1 MAAIDVDKAEAV
13 AALLKKMELRRDE
26 YLNPEFYPPPG
37 DSRESQLAYFTAM
50 VAVDHRTS
58 TPWEPFEGYI
68 GGRFYHGADALYRL
82 GRILYDSEFFTA
94 ERLAQLTPKDAA
106 PLFTIGG
113 KTVWDFYTRVY
124 LLRDLGK
131 KAVTSGGFEKMLSI
145 NTLDELRKVL
155 SKTRAYEDPVG
166 KKIMLLAKFL
176 HGRKLIEFRDTDKA
190 DVAVD
195 NHLSRVAYRLGI
207 VEIDYHFLT
216 SGVEVSR
223 EEDIKLREVV
233 KTAWRIV
240 SRFGDIHPF
249 TLDDF
254 LWKFGRSICVRENP
268 RCDSCPFKEVCRAH
282 ALYQYP
288 PEHLHLTTWYY

>member
-1 MAAIDVDKAEAV
+1 MAAIDVDRAEAV
-13 AALLKKMELRRDE
+13 AALLKKMELRQDD

-50 VAVDHRTS
+50 VAIDHRTS
-58 TPWEPFEGYI
+58 TPWESFEGYI

-82 GRILYDSEFFTA
+82 GRILYDSGFFTA

-124 LLRDLGK
+124 LLRDLGGR
-131 KAVTSGGFEKMLSI
+131 AVASGGFEKMLPD
-145 NTLDELRKVL
+145 TLESLQRALAKA
-155 SKTRAYEDPVG
+155 RAYEDPVG
-166 KKIMLLAKFL
+166 KKVMLLAKFL
-176 HGRKLIEFRDTDKA
+176 HGRRLVEFRDVDRA
-190 DVAVD
+190 EVAVD

-207 VEIDYHFLT
+207 VEVDYDFLT

-249 TLDDF
+249 KLDDY
-254 LWKFGRSICVRENP
+254 LWKFGRSTCSREKP
-268 RCDSCPFKEVCRAH
+268 QCGACLFREVCKAH
-282 ALYQYP
+282 ALSRYP